1 MARFGAVPRKNT
13 DLPPEVDALAEALRQ
28 LAHREGLNRDGITK
42 QAAALALGADPA
54 GKRNI
59 AQKARAAEEAMRR
72 EVNTIINR
80 RDRKIL
86 TAALNLD
93 GRPEKSFEA
102 RITAVMGE
110 EIGEDDPHYID
121 AETAKGYFRTTL
133 VVELAWRLLG
143 GAPVSAQPA
152 PPTSDIDLAARYRRQ
167 HQDEPAKQVLRRVI
181 DTETDPEL
189 RREAW
194 RELGEIAVEESDY
207 DQADEAF
214 TQALALSEPTGRG
227 GHLAMAI
234 DRYAK
239 KLTTEE
245 QYERASAIVEQ
256 GLAVFIEGRW
266 LWRRL
271 GVIKWYAGDLT
282 AGYAALTIA
291 LHNGYPISRVLHA
304 RGQVLAEMGRYDDA
318 IRELTEALEYPRSAD
333 SVAYAKSARA
343 FATGMKGDLA
353 AALREFAEA
362 EAVIPNSSWLYY
374 WRARCHLAHG
384 QPQEAMAELGRALSP
399 ECQPLNNPKLDH
411 AEALRVEIDS
421 FELPKA
427 RPDGGRMRSQ

>member
-1 MARFGAVPRKNT
+1 MPRKNN
-13 DLPPEVDALAEALRQ
+13 DLPPEVDALSKALLQ
-28 LAHREGLNRDGITK
+28 LARREGLTRTSVTE
-42 QAAALALGADPA
+42 QPAALALGAAPA
-54 GKRNI
+54 ARRDT
-59 AQKARAAEEAMRR
+59 AQQARAAEEAIRR

-102 RITAVMGE
+102 RINSVMNE
-110 EIGEDDPHYID
+110 EIGEGDPHYID
-121 AETAKGYFRTTL
+121 ADTAKGYFRTTL

-143 GAPVSAQPA
+143 GAPVSAQPS

-167 HQDEPAKQVLRRVI
+167 HQDDQAQQVLARVI
-181 DTETDPEL
+181 DTATDAEL
-189 RREAW
+189 RRDAW
-194 RELGEIAVEESDY
+194 RVLGEIAVDHGEY
-207 DQADEAF
+207 DDADHAF
-214 TQALALSEPTGRG
+214 GQALALSEPTGRG
-227 GHLAMAI
+227 GHLAMSI

-245 QYERASAIVEQ
+245 EYQRASAIVEQ
-256 GLAVFIEGRW
+256 GLAVFLEGRW

-282 AGYAALTIA
+282 AAYAALTIA

-318 IRELTEALEYPRSAD
+318 IRELTEALEYPRSAH

-343 FATGMKGDLA
+343 YATGMKGNLA
-353 AALREFAEA
+353 SALREFAEA
-362 EAVIPNSSWLYY
+362 EAVTPNSSWLHY

-399 ECQPLNNPKLDH
+399 DCQPLNKPKLDH